1 MSPRGARDVL
11 DAWGPVF
18 LWAAGILVVTT
29 VPLPGRA
36 SMAIRHLDKLVHA
49 AMYSGLGWT
58 VARALHRTGRSTG
71 IALFVAVAAA
81 AGFAALN
88 ESIQA
93 WVGREPDVV
102 DWIADAVGLAAGLG
116 LFLWLRRGRSER
128 ERSSTGD
135 DGSE

>member
-1 MSPRGARDVL
+1 MSPRGTRDVL

-18 LWAAGILVVTT
+18 LWATGILVVTT

-36 SMAIRHLDKLVHA
+36 GLTTSHLDKLAHA
-49 AMYSGLGWT
+49 VMYSGLGWT

-71 IALFVAVAAA
+71 MALFVAVGAAG
-81 AGFAALN
+81 GFAALN
-88 ESIQA
+88 EWIQA
-93 WVGREPDVV
+93 WVGREPDVG
-102 DWIADAVGLAAGLG
+102 DWIADAVGLLAGLG

-128 ERSSTGD
+128 ERSSTGG